1 MKKLIVASCTV
12 AGMLGLGSFISVAAT
27 GITVAT
33 STSANAQTS
42 CNRRGCGTGAEFQ
55 SAREIKSGVAPSA
68 PSTPKQTS
76 VRKKKSG

>member
-27 GITVAT
+27 GITIAT
-33 STSANAQTS
+33 STSASAQTS

-55 SAREIKSGVAPSA
+55 SAREVKSGTVAPSA

-76 VRKKKSG
+76 VRKKK